1 MTNITKQ
8 KIISLIIHIS
18 AIFML
23 FILPEIVM
31 KMGDKHHDFI
41 PFGVFAKTLICII
54 VFYINYLYLFD
65 YCFNRSKSTLRFV
78 IYNTILFIGAMTIIY
93 ISWIY
98 TAAGQPIHSE
108 LPPPPHFHDN
118 IDSQIIDHSITYP
131 DEVHYFFSSLSRFLR
146 DAIILILTIALCLA
160 IKLSKRWAT
169 AEQHQ
174 NKQIAAQREEEL
186 QNLKSQINPHFLF
199 NTLNSIYALIDIC
212 PKKAKQAI
220 HELSHMLRYVIYEN
234 PQTVTLKQEVDFIV
248 NYIELMKLRLGN
260 KYNLNINIDIDKCE
274 DIQIAPLMFITI
286 IENVFKHGNT
296 GNANDKIS
304 ISITAK
310 NGIIKCHTSNS
321 FIADN
326 TSESNGIGLKNL
338 RQRIKLIYGDNAN
351 LESVVS
357 DNIFSTELTINLN
370 KQT

>member
-1 MTNITKQ
+1 MTKETKQ
-8 KIISLIIHIS
+8 KFITLIIHIS
-18 AIFML
+18 AIFLL

-31 KMGDKHHDFI
+31 SMGDKHHDSI
-41 PFGVFAKTLICII
+41 PFGVYVKTFTYIA

-65 YCFNRSKSTLRFV
+65 HCFNRSKSTLKFV
-78 IYNTILFIGAMTIIY
+78 LYNAILFIGAMAIIY
-93 ISWIY
+93 ISWKF
-98 TAAGQPIHSE
+98 TAADQPVHSE

-118 IDSQIIDHSITYP
+118 FAPHNHGHSIAYP
-131 DEVHYFFSSLSRFLR
+131 GEAHHFFSSLSRFFR
-146 DAIILILTIALCLA
+146 DAIILFLTITLCLA
-160 IKLSKRWAT
+160 IKLNGRWVMS
-169 AEQHQ
+169 ERR
-174 NKQIAAQREEEL
+174 KKEQIAAQRKEEL

-199 NTLNSIYALIDIC
+199 NTLNSIYTLIDIC
-212 PKKAKQAI
+212 PEKAKQAI

-248 NYIELMKLRLGN
+248 NYIELMKLRLGD

-274 DIQIAPLMFITI
+274 DLRIAPLMFITI

-296 GNANDKIS
+296 GNPDDLIS
-304 ISITAK
+304 ISIIAK
-310 NGIIKCHTSNS
+310 DGIIKCHTSNS
-321 FIADN
+321 FIVAN
-326 TSESNGIGLKNL
+326 ISKSNGIGLNNL

-370 KQT
+370 KLT